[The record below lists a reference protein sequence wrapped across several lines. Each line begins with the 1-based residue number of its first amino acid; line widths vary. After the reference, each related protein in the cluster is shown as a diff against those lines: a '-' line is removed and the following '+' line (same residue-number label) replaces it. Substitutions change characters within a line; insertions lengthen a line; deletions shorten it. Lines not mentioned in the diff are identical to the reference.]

1 MASGRDDEAPSAGVV
16 AGMRELLQFHSPDEL
31 RQLVTAVLDDLDVP
45 DEASAGDSTGGP
57 APGANELHDPA
68 SAFSAHASSGDVPE
82 ADLPGSQSLV
92 EVRSLVSRGA
102 DRQSLVDAVFARLLG
117 PRGPWG
123 GKERGVHILLSRVWE
138 GIAAEYYRSKGGKT
152 LNYKSSV
159 RMALMESWK
168 AADSLAASKSAL
180 ARSSLPGAG
189 RTSPT
194 GGGAAAARA
203 GSEFRSVFIQT
214 KPQAP
219 AAAPVPAAAVSGPAP
234 AGAPAAGAGASADDP
249 AAASAGDAP
258 LTGPAPA
265 QTSTASSSLAARS
278 RAETAFDRW
287 IGERRA
293 KLAAADE
300 EVRAAE
306 RRVRLGRDATAV
318 LDFMAALRGVR
329 ALERALT
336 DDMAARCRAAEGAL
350 AALAARPSP

>member
-45 DEASAGDSTGGP
+45 DEASAGDSTGG
-57 APGANELHDPA
+57 AAQGANELHDPA

-168 AADSLAASKSAL
+168 AADSLAASKRAL

-189 RTSPT
+189 RMSPT

-203 GSEFRSVFIQT
+203 GSEFRSVFVQT

-219 AAAPVPAAAVSGPAP
+219 TAAAVSGPAP
-234 AGAPAAGAGASADDP
+234 AGAPVAAAGASADDP

-336 DDMAARCRAAEGAL
+336 DEMAARCRAAEGAL